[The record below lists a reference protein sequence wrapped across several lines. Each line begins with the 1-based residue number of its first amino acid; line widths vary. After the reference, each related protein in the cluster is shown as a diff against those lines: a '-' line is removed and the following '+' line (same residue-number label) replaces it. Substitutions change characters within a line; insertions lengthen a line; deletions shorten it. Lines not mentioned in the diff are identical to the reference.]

1 MTFLVT
7 IRLKLLRGLD
17 LEADNIL
24 NFEVSLPYRDM
35 ERYIAALRKNGKNEV
50 WFTITINAGKGK
62 MISFKTGRNSE
73 FEKNL
78 YR

>member
-1 MTFLVT
+1 
-7 IRLKLLRGLD
+7 
-17 LEADNIL
+17 
-24 NFEVSLPYRDM
+24 M
-35 ERYIAALRKNGKNEV
+35 ERHIAALRKNGKNEV

-78 YR
+78 FNDIGKSLLTRNNNQVIKSVVDN